1 MENEQNWKKVSQE
14 MSAKLRGN
22 IKLSRDKED
31 APLSEMLSSFDE
43 VFRKKAVKDYADY
56 LKNNKGYEEYLGR
69 MIRSDFFADNVLKDS
84 DGLILALFMA
94 DEMPNI
100 FQHKWPFS
108 EKDLNQIMQVMGR

>member
-1 MENEQNWKKVSQE
+1 MQNKQDWKTVSQE

-22 IKLSRDKED
+22 GKRDTED
-31 APLSEMLSSFDE
+31 APLSEMLLSFDD
-43 VFRKKAVKDYADY
+43 VFKEKAIKGYEDY
-56 LKNNKGYEEYLGR
+56 LKNNNGYEEYLGR